1 LKLKAHILFLFLF
14 VFFKASAQE
23 IVLSQP
29 FAAAQFLSPASV
41 GNGVFDQRIQSNFR
55 SQSIGGLN
63 FAKTIVAGWD
73 RKYSRSAQD
82 QSNYLGIGGQII
94 SEQLMNG
101 LLNTNFITVNTAYH
115 LFLDGDEYSN
125 IAIGLGVTYAQTNL
139 DRSKLRFGD
148 MYDPSGNLS
157 GNPSAEIFLSNPG
170 RLSANTGLLYTRH
183 SRNTFLQL
191 SANGF
196 FFAKPDVTNSP
207 YNEAPGMRSALFLNL
222 EKYFNENY
230 TYLIH
235 GAFSSRNK
243 INSYV
248 AGASFSVPIK
258 YEFDHDRRLYIGC
271 FYRIKDAIIPSV
283 NIMMDNYIFGMSYD
297 IYNNGLSA
305 AGIRSNSFEL
315 TLSKSFGKRKQ
326 ELMRTLFD

>member
-1 LKLKAHILFLFLF
+1 MKLKAYISFFFLL
-14 VFFKASAQE
+14 VLFKANAQE

-29 FAAAQFLSPASV
+29 FAAAQFLTPASV

-55 SQSIGGLN
+55 SQSIAGLN
-63 FAKTIVAGWD
+63 FAKTLIVGWD
-73 RKYSRSAQD
+73 RKYNRKTD
-82 QSNYLGIGGQII
+82 EQSNYLGIGGQII

-101 LLNTNFITVNTAYH
+101 LLNTNFITINSAYH
-115 LFLDGDEYSN
+115 LFLDGDDYSN
-125 IAIGLGVTYAQTNL
+125 LAIGLGITYAQSTL

-148 MYDPSGNLS
+148 MFDPSGNLS
-157 GNPSAEIFLSNPG
+157 GNPSAEIFLSNPS

-183 SRNTFLQL
+183 SNDTYLQL

-196 FFAKPDVTNSP
+196 FFAKPDMTNSP
-207 YNEAPGMRSALFLNL
+207 YNEAPGMRSTLFLNL

-248 AGASFSVPIK
+248 AGASISLPIK

-271 FYRIKDAIIPSV
+271 YYRFKDAITPSV
-283 NIMMDNYIFGMSYD
+283 NIMMDNYIFGISYD
-297 IYNNGLSA
+297 IFSNDLAA
-305 AGIRSNSFEL
+305 AGIRSNSFEM
-315 TLSKSFGKRKQ
+315 TLSKSFGKRKK

>member
-1 LKLKAHILFLFLF
+1 MHSSK
-14 VFFKASAQE
+14 AQE
-23 IVLSQP
+23 LVLSQP
-29 FAAAQFLSPASV
+29 YAAAQFLSPASV
-41 GNGVFDQRIQSNFR
+41 GNGVFDQRIQSNLR
-55 SQSIGGLN
+55 SQSIGGSN
-63 FAKTIVAGWD
+63 FARTIVVGWD
-73 RKYSRSAQD
+73 RKYNRRALD
-82 QSNYLGIGGQII
+82 QTNYLGIGGQII

-101 LLNTNFITVNTAYH
+101 LLNTNYITFNTAYH
-115 LFLDGDEYSN
+115 LFLDGDDYSN
-125 IAIGLGVTYAQTNL
+125 LAIGLGVTYAQTNL

-157 GNPSAEIFLSNPG
+157 GNPSSEIFLSNPG

-183 SRNTFLQL
+183 STDTYFQL

-207 YNEAPGMRSALFLNL
+207 YNEAPGMRSTLFVNL
-222 EKYFNENY
+222 EKYFSEDY
-230 TYLIH
+230 TYLFH

-243 INSYV
+243 ENTYV
-248 AGASFSVPIK
+248 AGASISLPILWK
-258 YEFDHDRRLYIGC
+258 FDHDRRLYVGC
-271 FYRIKDAIIPSV
+271 YYRVKDAIIPSV
-283 NIMMDNYIFGMSYD
+283 NIMMEDYIFGMSYD

-315 TLSKSFGKRKQ
+315 TFSKSFGKRKQ

>member
-1 LKLKAHILFLFLF
+1 MK
-14 VFFKASAQE
+14 VNAQE
-23 IVLSQP
+23 IILSQP

-55 SQSIGGLN
+55 SQSIAGLN
-63 FAKTIVAGWD
+63 FAKTLVIGWD
-73 RKYSRSAQD
+73 RKYNRSADD

-94 SEQLMNG
+94 SEQLMDG

-125 IAIGLGVTYAQTNL
+125 LAIGMGVTYAQTNL

-148 MYDPSGNLS
+148 MYDFSGNLS
-157 GNPSAEIFLSNPG
+157 GSSSAEIFLSNPG

-183 SRNTFLQL
+183 SNDTYLQL

-196 FFAKPDVTNSP
+196 FYAKPDVTSSP
-207 YNEAPGMRSALFLNL
+207 YNEAPGMRAALFVNL
-222 EKYFNENY
+222 EKYFNEDY

-235 GAFSSRNK
+235 GAFSNRNK
-243 INSYV
+243 ENTYV
-248 AGASFSVPIK
+248 VGGSVSFPIRFE
-258 YEFDHDRRLYIGC
+258 YDHDRRLYLGC
-271 FYRIKDAIIPSV
+271 FYRHQDAITPSV
-283 NIMMDNYIFGMSYD
+283 NIMMDNYIFGVSYD

-315 TLSKSFGKRKQ
+315 TFSKSFGKRKV

>member
-1 LKLKAHILFLFLF
+1 MKLKAYISFFFLL
-14 VFFKASAQE
+14 VLFKANAQE

-29 FAAAQFLSPASV
+29 FAASQFLSPASV

-55 SQSIGGLN
+55 SQSIAGLN
-63 FAKTIVAGWD
+63 FAKTLVVGWD
-73 RKYSRSAQD
+73 RKYNRRTD
-82 QSNYLGIGGQII
+82 EQSNYLGIGGQII

-101 LLNTNFITVNTAYH
+101 LLNTNFITINSAYH
-115 LFLDGDEYSN
+115 LFLDGDDYSN
-125 IAIGLGVTYAQTNL
+125 LAIGLGITFAQSTL

-148 MYDPSGNLS
+148 MFDPSGNLS
-157 GNPSAEIFLSNPG
+157 GNPSAEIFLSNPS

-183 SRNTFLQL
+183 SNDTYLQL

-196 FFAKPDVTNSP
+196 FFAKPDMTNSP
-207 YNEAPGMRSALFLNL
+207 YNEAPGMRSTLFLNL

-248 AGASFSVPIK
+248 AGASISLPIK

-271 FYRIKDAIIPSV
+271 FYRFKDAITPSV
-283 NIMMDNYIFGMSYD
+283 NIMMDNYIFGISYD
-297 IYNNGLSA
+297 IFSNDLAA
-305 AGIRSNSFEL
+305 AGIRSNSFEM
-315 TLSKSFGKRKQ
+315 TLSKSFGKRKK

>member
-1 LKLKAHILFLFLF
+1 MKIKVYISFLFLF
-14 VFFKASAQE
+14 VFYKSNAQE
-23 IVLSQP
+23 IILSQP
-29 FAAAQFLSPASV
+29 FAAAQFLTPASV

-55 SQSIGGLN
+55 SQSIAGLN
-63 FAKTIVAGWD
+63 FAKTLAVGWD
-73 RKYSRSAQD
+73 RKYNRKAQD

-125 IAIGLGVTYAQTNL
+125 LAIGMGVTYAQTNL

-148 MYDPSGNLS
+148 MYDLSGNLS
-157 GNPSAEIFLSNPG
+157 GSSSAEIFLSNPG

-183 SRNTFLQL
+183 SGSTFLQL

-196 FFAKPDVTNSP
+196 FFAKPDITNSP
-207 YNEAPGMRSALFLNL
+207 YNEAPGMRSTLFLNL

-243 INSYV
+243 LNTYV
-248 AGASFSVPIK
+248 AGASISLPIK
-258 YEFDHDRRLYIGC
+258 YEFDHDRRLYLGC
-271 FYRIKDAIIPSV
+271 FYRVKDAIIPSV
-283 NIMMDNYIFGMSYD
+283 NLMMDNYIFGISYD
-297 IYNNGLSA
+297 IYTNGLAA

>member
-1 LKLKAHILFLFLF
+1 MNTLT
-14 VFFKASAQE
+14 AQE
-23 IVLSQP
+23 LILSQP

-41 GNGVFDQRIQSNFR
+41 GNGVFDQRIQSNLR
-55 SQSIGGLN
+55 SQSIGGAN
-63 FAKTIVAGWD
+63 FARTIVVGWD
-73 RKYSRSAQD
+73 RKYNRRALD
-82 QSNYLGIGGQII
+82 QTNYLGIGGQII

-101 LLNTNFITVNTAYH
+101 LLNTNYITINTAYH
-115 LFLDGDEYSN
+115 LFLDGDDFSN
-125 IAIGLGVTYAQTNL
+125 LAIGLGVTYAQTNL

-148 MYDPSGNLS
+148 MYDLSGNLS
-157 GNPSAEIFLSNPG
+157 GIPTNEILLSNPG

-183 SRNTFLQL
+183 SNNTFLQV

-207 YNEAPGMRSALFLNL
+207 FNEAPGMRAALFFNL
-222 EKYFNENY
+222 EKYFSEDY
-230 TYLIH
+230 TYLLH

-243 INSYV
+243 VNSYV
-248 AGASFSVPIK
+248 AGGSFSLPIMYK
-258 YEFDHDRRLYIGC
+258 FDHDRRLYLGC
-271 FYRIKDAIIPSV
+271 YYRYKDAIIPSV
-283 NIMMDNYIFGMSYD
+283 NIMMDDYIFGMSYD

-315 TLSKSFGKRKQ
+315 TFSKSFGKRKV

>member
-1 LKLKAHILFLFLF
+1 MNIFSKVKG
-14 VFFKASAQE
+14 QE
-23 IVLSQP
+23 IILSQP

-55 SQSIGGLN
+55 SQAIGGTN
-63 FAKTIVAGWD
+63 FARTIVIGLD
-73 RKYSRSAQD
+73 RKFNRSVRE

-101 LLNTNFITVNTAYH
+101 LLNTNHITVNTAYH

-125 IAIGLGVTYAQTNL
+125 LAIGLGLTYSQTNL
-139 DRSKLRFGD
+139 DRSKLRFED
-148 MYDPSGNLS
+148 MYDGFGNLT
-157 GNPSAEIFLSNPG
+157 GNPTTEVFLSNPAKFA
-170 RLSANTGLLYTRH
+170 ANTGFLYTRH
-183 SRNTFLQL
+183 STNTFLQL

-196 FFAKPDVTNSP
+196 FFSKPDITNSP
-207 YNEAPGMRSALFLNL
+207 YNEAAGMRSAVFLNV
-222 EKYFNENY
+222 EKYFNEDY

-243 INSYV
+243 ENNYV
-248 AGASFSVPIK
+248 AGASISLPILWK
-258 YEFDHDRRLYIGC
+258 FDQDRRLYLGC
-271 FYRIKDAIIPSV
+271 YYRVKDAIIPTV
-283 NIMMDNYIFGMSYD
+283 NIMMNDYLFGLSYD

-315 TLSKSFGKRKQ
+315 TFSKSFGKRKQ